1 MHNKILLSKMFLILI
16 EIKKAE
22 LLYSFSTLLAPPS
35 AMYKEK
41 YKQFTPNRREP
52 SSLVLLYEVWRIRR
66 VRTRTISPSCMLSL
80 SRNAELI
87 IESYFLFVRELGN
100 KVTLTLPTCVSFFNS
115 LIHCLFLV
123 KMILVVILHVDYS
136 NCKCTI

>member
-1 MHNKILLSKMFLILI
+1 
-16 EIKKAE
+16 
-22 LLYSFSTLLAPPS
+22 
-35 AMYKEK
+35 
-41 YKQFTPNRREP
+41 
-52 SSLVLLYEVWRIRR
+52 
-66 VRTRTISPSCMLSL
+66 MLSL

-100 KVTLTLPTCVSFFNS
+100 KVTLTLPTCVSVFNS